1 MQKLITK
8 SLLATIDIIWLIVIF
23 YISLLIRQN
32 INYTYLNN
40 FEGLSLYD
48 FTFVI
53 LTVFILMFYEKIYNF
68 RYDFWQDTLKVIKSF
83 IIGFFITMSILA
95 LTKTNL
101 QYSRAFILI
110 YFTIGI
116 ILMPIL
122 KRYTKKLIFM
132 IPFFKEKVLVIGKD
146 KEQLDTF
153 KDELKENWYLG
164 QLYTTND
171 YQHTIIIANGYNT
184 KELNNLI
191 DTYMD
196 QHHEIFVV
204 PYINGINFRDS
215 QIMEYSNIRLNT
227 IQIKNKLLIK
237 SNIYIKNIFDK
248 IVSLILLPI
257 FLIVHIF
264 IFIAIKLDSKGSIW
278 FKQKRLGKDGHV
290 FEVYKYRTMYENSDD
305 ILTDYL
311 KTNPHEISYY
321 QQYHKYQT
329 DPRITKI
336 GKILRDTSLDELPQ
350 LINVLKGDM
359 SLVGPRPYMLN
370 ESEKLADK
378 QSFILKVKPGITGL
392 WQVSGRNN
400 LTFQQRNELEIW
412 YIKNWSLWADFVIM
426 LKTIKVVIK
435 KIGAS

>member
-264 IFIAIKLDSKGSIW
+264 IVIAIKLDSKGSIW